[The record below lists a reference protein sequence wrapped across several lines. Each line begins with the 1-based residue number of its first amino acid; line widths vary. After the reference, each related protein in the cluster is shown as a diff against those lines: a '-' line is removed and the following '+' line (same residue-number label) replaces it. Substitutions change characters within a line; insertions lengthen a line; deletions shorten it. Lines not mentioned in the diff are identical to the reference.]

1 MSIHDLISL
10 PESKTLEFK
19 ETMPNPEAI
28 AKTACGFANGGGGS
42 IIIGVTDT
50 DRKIVG
56 INERAISDLEE
67 KIANII
73 YR

>member
-1 MSIHDLISL
+1 MSILDLISL

-42 IIIGVTDT
+42 IIIGVSETE
-50 DRKIVG
+50 
-56 INERAISDLEE
+56 ER
-67 KIANII
+67 
-73 YR
+73 